1 MEDSFVKIK
10 YDKLVYELKFLEAD
24 LHYHNSILEKASA
37 EFNAQCRSTIKD
49 KGLENVFYGEKS
61 AAEQHAK
68 KQLSDKKSA
77 KKTKVSK
84 DTDLLF
90 KKIATV
96 THPDKLLNLEP
107 NEKEAKNE
115 IFLQA
120 TAAKEE
126 DNLLKLHLIA
136 AQLGIEIP
144 EISHSN
150 LLMFEN
156 KIVQIKDEIDSK
168 KSTWM
173 WNWLLAP
180 PDKKGALMNDYVSFM
195 IQTVTKDDSQTT
207 E

>member
-37 EFNAQCRSTIKD
+37 EFNAQCRSAIED
-49 KGLENVFYGEKS
+49 KGLEDVFYGEKS

-68 KQLSDKKSA
+68 KQLADKEGA

-107 NEKEAKNE
+107 AEREVKSE
-115 IFLQA
+115 IFLKA
-120 TAAKEE
+120 TAAKDE

-136 AQLGIEIP
+136 AELGIEIP

-180 PDKKGALMNDYVSFM
+180 PDKKGALMDDYVSFM
-195 IQTVTKDDSQTT
+195 IQTVTKDDS
-207 E
+207 